1 MLEIQEE
8 LWLSSQEVTSWSH
21 KPLVETR
28 NQASTT
34 KLRELSTVVEE
45 SILSE
50 IQIRTLLAHLEYGLS
65 TRISQ
70 V

>member
-8 LWLSSQEVTSWSH
+8 LWLSFQEVTSWSH
-21 KPLVETR
+21 KPLVEIR

-50 IQIRTLLAHLEYGLS
+50 IQIRTLLVHFEYG
-65 TRISQ
+65 
-70 V
+70 